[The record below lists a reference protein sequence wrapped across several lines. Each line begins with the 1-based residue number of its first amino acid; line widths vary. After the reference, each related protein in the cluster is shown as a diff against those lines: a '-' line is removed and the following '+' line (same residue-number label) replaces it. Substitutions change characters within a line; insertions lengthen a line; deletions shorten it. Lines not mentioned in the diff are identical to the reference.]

1 MSITK
6 LTTPV
11 KPNDIIKKVN
21 EVIDSDELKAP
32 IATTVT
38 NVSYNST
45 SKKIQKTING
55 STTDVTPVVTSVN
68 GSTGDVTVTA
78 DNTFVAIRN
87 TTTYD
92 EVEAAVSAKKIVFA
106 TANSNA
112 VIPTAVL
119 VGIKITSGVSSFVF
133 SSISDDIVTM
143 YELND
148 NDVWSSSTVALAES
162 TDLPTITLNG
172 TATTTPSFYAP
183 TTAGTTGYYLKS
195 SGTGAPVWGEAP
207 GGGGSTVGY
216 TPNLT
221 AGAEAGTI
229 TIDSV
234 DTKIYVPNVAYATS
248 DSQNTY
254 SLTAT
259 VAGSQPFTLTTGA
272 MVAVKFTYEKPYQA
286 VQAPLTLNVNS
297 TGAKAIFC
305 NGSSLMAI
313 IKEKSWGAGD
323 MVLFVYDGTYWQW
336 VGKDRV
342 ASTSEYGIVRL
353 STATDSASTDQA
365 ATPSAVKA
373 AYDLANGKSAVTLNG
388 TASATPS
395 FYAPTTAG
403 TAGYVLTS
411 SGSGAPTWAAAPSGG
426 GGVLVVNV
434 EEDDGVCTA
443 DKTYAQIMAA
453 INNGQDVYAV
463 MWMYVYQL
471 DQINTEDNF
480 VSFSYVGFYN
490 QYVGDDRMFVDTITI
505 DASSVT
511 RDIQLQSESSGGG
524 AFVINI
530 SYSGS
535 TTTADKT
542 YAQITQ
548 AISDGKYV
556 YAYDGWNVFRYT
568 TNNTEDYAY
577 TFTTWYIDGST
588 HCACVQE
595 IQIGTQAAISNVYS
609 TDQVP
614 GASNTL
620 PVIDGTA
627 AIGSAT
633 TYARADHVHPKIT
646 QTISMTNNVI
656 TLSGSDGTSSTVT
669 LPVYNGG
676 VQTV

>member
-68 GSTGDVTVTA
+68 GSSGDVTVSA
-78 DNTFVAIRN
+78 DNVFVAIRN
-87 TTTYD
+87 TTTFSQIT
-92 EVEAAVSAKKIVFA
+92 SALNAGKIVFMSLSSSIVLPA
-106 TANSNA
+106 AA
-112 VIPTAVL
+112 L
-119 VGIKITSGVSSFVF
+119 VGMEMVGTTEKYIFSAIDASVLSIYSVDDSNSWSTSTIT
-133 SSISDDIVTM
+133 
-143 YELND
+143 
-148 NDVWSSSTVALAES
+148 LAKN

-248 DSQNTY
+248 TTQNTAI
-254 SLTAT
+254 LTAT
-259 VAGSQPFTLTTGA
+259 VSGSQPFALTTGA
-272 MVAVKFTYEKPYQA
+272 IVAVKFTYAKWYQT
-286 VQAPLTLNVNS
+286 VTTPFTLNVNS
-297 TGAKAIFC
+297 TGAKTIYC
-305 NGSSLMAI
+305 NGSTVIPYDKTQTWA
-313 IKEKSWGAGD
+313 AGD

-336 VGKDRV
+336 ANKERV
-342 ASTSEYGIVRL
+342 ASTSDYGIVQL
-353 STATDSASTDQA
+353 STATNSTSTDLA

-373 AYDLANGKSAVTLNG
+373 AYDLANGKSSVTLNG

-403 TAGYVLTS
+403 TAGYILS
-411 SGSGAPTWAAAPSGG
+411 ASGYGAPAWVPLESDIYVVSFEFDDGDIIIDKGYGQIEGAIGRGKFVYGQTYPYGRTYYVCDYDFNEGQYITFASY
-426 GGVLVVNV
+426 GVL
-434 EEDDGVCTA
+434 
-443 DKTYAQIMAA
+443 
-453 INNGQDVYAV
+453 
-463 MWMYVYQL
+463 
-471 DQINTEDNF
+471 TEDNQ
-480 VSFSYVGFYN
+480 VVADY
-490 QYVGDDRMFVDTITI
+490 ITI
-505 DASSVT
+505 D
-511 RDIQLQSESSGGG
+511 GM
-524 AFVINI
+524 
-530 SYSGS
+530 
-535 TTTADKT
+535 
-542 YAQITQ
+542 
-548 AISDGKYV
+548 
-556 YAYDGWNVFRYT
+556 
-568 TNNTEDYAY
+568 
-577 TFTTWYIDGST
+577 
-588 HCACVQE
+588 
-595 IQIGTQAAISNVYS
+595 SNVTES
-609 TDQVP
+609 FDVITVP
-614 GASNTL
+614 FAS
-620 PVIDGTA
+620 VIAPSRDGTA
-627 AIGSAT
+627 SAGT
-633 TYARADHVHPKIT
+633 STAYARADHVHPKIT